1 MYRGYSSHQDKV
13 FALSRATLVE
23 TLILYQGEGTVT
35 HYTLKTKQVP
45 ENDEKLFLRKP
56 DIWEDKLATLFG

>member
-35 HYTLKTKQVP
+35 HYTLKTKQIP

-56 DIWEDKLATLFG
+56 DI